1 MAGIGDLIDMV
12 KGVFSDKEKPERIT
26 RGKYTFSEA
35 EYEKMFNFLYE
46 KGFDSDQIDQIHSG
60 EVDQE
65 DLVPSRQKR
74 DDEGNL
80 YVEPGS
86 FKGAKGGIADLRKG
100 GMSLGPGTE
109 TSDDIPAMLSDGEFV
124 LTARAV
130 RGIGGGSRKKGAEV
144 LYDLMKEA
152 EDSVRS

>member
-1 MAGIGDLIDMV
+1 
-12 KGVFSDKEKPERIT
+12 
-26 RGKYTFSEA
+26 
-35 EYEKMFNFLYE
+35 
-46 KGFDSDQIDQIHSG
+46 
-60 EVDQE
+60 
-65 DLVPSRQKR
+65 
-74 DDEGNL
+74 
-80 YVEPGS
+80 
-86 FKGAKGGIADLRKG
+86 
-100 GMSLGPGTE
+100 MSLGPGTE